1 MTRSNHD
8 VRYSPKSG
16 QRSHGIYREISSA
29 NRPETRLDATA
40 ELCQAERSGT
50 YRAGLASAKS
60 SIPTTLCHSHAAT
73 DDAVP
78 ASRQGNIELMSQE
91 EILHFKPSARP
102 EQVDDKLPKQMEDG
116 KHRRIMR

>member
-1 MTRSNHD
+1 
-8 VRYSPKSG
+8 
-16 QRSHGIYREISSA
+16 
-29 NRPETRLDATA
+29 
-40 ELCQAERSGT
+40 
-50 YRAGLASAKS
+50 LASAKSS

-78 ASRQGNIELMSQE
+78 AQGNIELMSQE